1 MAGGMMNGGKKNGRY
16 RPMAEIN
23 VTPMVDVML
32 VLLIIFMVTAPL
44 LTTAVN
50 VDLPKTAAA
59 PTPQDDKPLT
69 VAVNSQ
75 GQIFLQDTEVQ
86 LADLTAKLQAIVQN
100 NTDKKIFVRG
110 DKGNSYGRMLEVMG
124 TIYQGGFT
132 KVALLTDPSGGA
144 NTQSPGSVSTGVPPT
159 NPGVRAPA
167 GTGPAGAGLPRPAP
181 SAGTRP

>member
-1 MAGGMMNGGKKNGRY
+1 MVGGLIGTNKNSRY

-44 LTTAVN
+44 LTSSVN
-50 VDLPKTAAA
+50 VDLPKTSAA

-69 VAVNSQ
+69 ISVNAQ
-75 GQIFLQDTEVQ
+75 GQIYLQDAEVQ
-86 LADLTAKLQAIVQN
+86 LSDLVSKLQAIMQ
-100 NTDKKIFVRG
+100 TAPDKKIFVRG
-110 DKGNSYGRMLEVMG
+110 DQANSYGRMLEVMG

-144 NTQSPGSVSTGVPPT
+144 NTQSPGSVSTAPPPT
-159 NPGVRAPA
+159 NPGARPAPAAPA
-167 GTGPAGAGLPRPAP
+167 GVGIPRP
-181 SAGTRP
+181 AGTRP

>member
-1 MAGGMMNGGKKNGRY
+1 MAGGLMGGKKGGRY
-16 RPMAEIN
+16 RPVSEIN

-44 LTTAVN
+44 LTSAVN

-59 PTPQDDKPLT
+59 PTPQDDKPVT
-69 VAVNSQ
+69 VSVNAQ
-75 GQIFLQDTEVQ
+75 GQIFLQEAEVQ
-86 LADLTAKLQAIVQN
+86 LPDLIGKLQAIAQN
-100 NTDKKIFVRG
+100 NPDKKIFVRG

-144 NTQSPGSVSTGVPPT
+144 NSQNPGSVSTGTPPT
-159 NPGVRAPA
+159 NPGARPPAAP
-167 GTGPAGAGLPRPAP
+167 GLPRPA
-181 SAGTRP
+181 ARP

>member
-1 MAGGMMNGGKKNGRY
+1 MAGGMMDRGGKRGRY

-69 VAVNSQ
+69 VSVNAQ
-75 GQIFLQDTEVQ
+75 GQIYLQDEEVQ
-86 LADLTAKLQAIVQN
+86 LPDLINKLQAIAQN
-100 NTDKKIFVRG
+100 NPDKKIFVRG
-110 DKGNSYGRMLEVMG
+110 DRGNSYGRMLEVMG

-132 KVALLTDPSGGA
+132 KVALLTDPSGG
-144 NTQSPGSVSTGVPPT
+144 NSQQPGSVTTGPQ
-159 NPGVRAPA
+159 PA
-167 GTGPAGAGLPRPAP
+167 GGALPMPRGPALERQTLPARPRP
-181 SAGTRP
+181 

>member
-1 MAGGMMNGGKKNGRY
+1 MAGGLIGGGKRTGRY

-23 VTPMVDVML
+23 ITPMVDVML

-44 LTTAVN
+44 LTSAVN

-69 VAVNSQ
+69 VSVNAQ
-75 GQIFLQDTEVQ
+75 GQIFLQETEVQ
-86 LADLTAKLQAIVQN
+86 LADLIGKLQAIAQN
-100 NTDKKIFVRG
+100 NPDKKIFVRG

-144 NTQSPGSVSTGVPPT
+144 NTQNPGSVSTGIAPT
-159 NPGVRAPA
+159 NPGQRAP
-167 GTGPAGAGLPRPAP
+167 TRPAVP
-181 SAGTRP
+181 GARP